1 MRTDYL
7 LAWLLPLLLGAGI
20 CRLLL
25 ADARFAGR
33 HVALLGSGWVA
44 GVYVAALGACLTGS
58 MDTRQAFTIA
68 LPRLAGLA
76 AIAWGAV
83 LLRRR
88 FAPVPLRTP
97 ATRDAISTLARVAW
111 WMLLAV
117 IVVRLL
123 MLGAEAALR
132 PVFPWD
138 AWSAWA
144 VKPKSWMLLGRADEY
159 VPLSTWLTDPA
170 ASVRT
175 NAAWNYPEW
184 LAWIEVWFASAA
196 GGWNEP
202 LVDVAWC
209 GAFTALAMAAYGYW
223 RGAGLA
229 PLVALGLTYA
239 LVSLPLLETHV
250 ALAGYADLWV
260 GVTLGL
266 AVFAWSRWLMF
277 RERGQ
282 WLLGIAFA
290 ACLPALKLEGAIWLL
305 VFAAIVALELLP
317 GRWRL
322 RIAALAIATLAIGLL
337 AGGFSV
343 PVPGLGWV
351 RIAWGKL
358 MIPGIPP
365 FELAWHPVGE
375 ATLSSLFALPNWHLL
390 WYVLPLVVIWRWRVL
405 LRDHAARM
413 LGLLL
418 SAQLGLLF
426 VLFFFT
432 AASAWAEDFTSAN
445 RLVLQIVPCVFAFV
459 AALLR
464 QPPQP
469 SSAAQ

>member
-1 MRTDYL
+1 M
-7 LAWLLPLLLGAGI
+7 I
-20 CRLLL
+20 
-25 ADARFAGR
+25 
-33 HVALLGSGWVA
+33 
-44 GVYVAALGACLTGS
+44 
-58 MDTRQAFTIA
+58 
-68 LPRLAGLA
+68 
-76 AIAWGAV
+76 
-83 LLRRR
+83 
-88 FAPVPLRTP
+88 
-97 ATRDAISTLARVAW
+97 
-111 WMLLAV
+111 
-117 IVVRLL
+117 
-123 MLGAEAALR
+123 GAEAALR

-159 VPLSTWLTDPA
+159 VPLSTWLSDPA
-170 ASVRT
+170 APLRT
-175 NAAWNYPEW
+175 NATWNYPEW

-209 GAFTALAMAAYGYW
+209 GAFASLALAAYGYW
-223 RGAGLA
+223 RGSGLK
-229 PLVALGLTYA
+229 PLGALGLTYA

-260 GVTLGL
+260 SVTLGL

-305 VFAAIVALELLP
+305 AFAAIVALELLP
-317 GRWRL
+317 ARWRW
-322 RIAALAIATLAIGLL
+322 RVAALVVAAFAIGLL
-337 AGGFSV
+337 AGGFSI

-351 RIAWGKL
+351 RIGWGRL
-358 MIPGIPP
+358 TIPGIPP
-365 FELAWHPVGE
+365 FELVWHPVGE
-375 ATLSSLFALPNWHLL
+375 ATLSSLFVLPNWHLL
-390 WYVLPLVVIWRWRVL
+390 WYALPLIVIWRWRTL
-405 LRDHAARM
+405 CRDHAARM
-413 LGLLL
+413 LGLLV

-432 AASAWAEDFTSAN
+432 AAAAWAEDFTSAS

-464 QPPQP
+464 DAPRASVLPGK
-469 SSAAQ
+469 

>member
-1 MRTDYL
+1 MRIDYL
-7 LAWLLPLLLGAGI
+7 LAWLLPLLAGAGI
-20 CRLLL
+20 CRLLQ

-33 HVALLGSGWVA
+33 HAVLLGSGWVA
-44 GVYVAALGACLTGS
+44 GVYVAALLACLTGS
-58 MDTRQAFTIA
+58 MDTRHAFASA

-76 AIAWGAV
+76 AIAWGMV

-88 FAPVPLRTP
+88 FVRVTPGMP
-97 ATRDAISTLARVAW
+97 ATRDAVGTVARVAW
-111 WMLLAV
+111 WLLLAV

-144 VKPKSWMLLGRADEY
+144 VKPKSWMLLGRADQY
-159 VPLSTWLTDPA
+159 VPLSTWLTDPV

-175 NAAWNYPEW
+175 NATWNYPEW

-202 LVDVAWC
+202 LVDAAWC
-209 GAFTALAMAAYGYW
+209 GAFAALALAAYGYW

-229 PLVALGLTYA
+229 PLVALGLAYA

-266 AVFAWSRWLMF
+266 AVLAWSRWLMF

-282 WLLGIAFA
+282 WLLGMAFA

-305 VFAAIVALELLP
+305 VFAAIVALELLLA
-317 GRWRL
+317 RWRW
-322 RIAALAIATLAIGLL
+322 RVAALVVAMFAIGLL

-351 RIAWGKL
+351 QIAWGRL
-358 MIPGIPP
+358 TIPGIPP

-375 ATLSSLFALPNWHLL
+375 ATLSSLFVLPNWHLL
-390 WYVLPLVVIWRWRVL
+390 WYALPLVAIWRWRVL
-405 LRDHAARM
+405 CRDHAARM

-418 SAQLGLLF
+418 SVQFGVLF

-432 AASAWAEDFTSAN
+432 AAAAWAEDFTSAN
-445 RLVLQIVPCVFAFV
+445 RLVLQIVPCVFAFI

-464 QPPQP
+464 PSPQP
-469 SSAAQ
+469 SAAR

>member
-1 MRTDYL
+1 MARM
-7 LAWLLPLLLGAGI
+7 AWWLLLG
-20 CRLLL
+20 
-25 ADARFAGR
+25 
-33 HVALLGSGWVA
+33 
-44 GVYVAALGACLTGS
+44 
-58 MDTRQAFTIA
+58 
-68 LPRLAGLA
+68 
-76 AIAWGAV
+76 
-83 LLRRR
+83 
-88 FAPVPLRTP
+88 
-97 ATRDAISTLARVAW
+97 
-111 WMLLAV
+111 V
-117 IVVRLL
+117 IVARLL

-144 VKPKSWMLLGRADEY
+144 VKPKSWMLLGRADQY
-159 VPLSTWLTDPA
+159 VPLSTWLSDPA
-170 ASVRT
+170 APLRT
-175 NAAWNYPEW
+175 NATWNYPEW

-196 GGWNEP
+196 GEWNEP

-209 GAFTALAMAAYGYW
+209 GAFASLALAAYGYW
-223 RGAGLA
+223 RGAGLT
-229 PLVALGLTYA
+229 PLAALGLTYA

-266 AVFAWSRWLMF
+266 AVLAWSRWLMF

-305 VFAAIVALELLP
+305 VFVAIVVLELLP
-317 GRWRL
+317 ARWRW
-322 RIAALAIATLAIGLL
+322 RVAAVAVAALAIGLL

-343 PVPGLGWV
+343 PVPGLGWMRV
-351 RIAWGKL
+351 AWGRL
-358 MIPGIPP
+358 TIPGIPP

-375 ATLSSLFALPNWHLL
+375 ATLSSLFVLPNWHLL
-390 WYVLPLVVIWRWRVL
+390 WYALPLVAVWRWRTL
-405 LRDHAARM
+405 CRDHAARM

-432 AASAWAEDFTSAN
+432 AAAAWAEDFTSAN

-464 QPPQP
+464 DAPQT
-469 SSAAQ
+469 SAAR